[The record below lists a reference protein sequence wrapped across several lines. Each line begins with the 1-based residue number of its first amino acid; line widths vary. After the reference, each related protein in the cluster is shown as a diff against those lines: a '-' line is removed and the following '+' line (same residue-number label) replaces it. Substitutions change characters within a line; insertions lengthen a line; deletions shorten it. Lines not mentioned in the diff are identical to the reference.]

1 MAYLLPP
8 VFLIISNAFI
18 YVDPRYAIV
27 SRVMGDG
34 FLRRFWTSALRPVAG
49 ACVSAFM
56 LGFFLAFTDFGIP
69 ISIAGQYDVVA
80 TELYSTMMGAVPDFG
95 RGAVVAISM
104 MVPAVGAVALLR
116 WSEKLNFRS
125 TDIVEIKKT
134 LEFFGLDPEDE
145 GNQKRLR
152 NLENGQCLMQ
162 DLYGHVGV
170 VQFHPVFADFLHGFD
185 TKPPMKAGVA
195 V

>member
-1 MAYLLPP
+1 MAASTRSEQRATMSSNTLPK
-8 VFLIISNAFI
+8 
-18 YVDPRYAIV
+18 
-27 SRVMGDG
+27 
-34 FLRRFWTSALRPVAG
+34 T
-49 ACVSAFM
+49 
-56 LGFFLAFTDFGIP
+56 
-69 ISIAGQYDVVA
+69 AGQKKTKTLMRNTPVSNKLVRA
-80 TELYSTMMGAVPDFG
+80 GRAMNAAVYFVTQNAADLADESLKNNIGLKF
-95 RGAVVAISM
+95 A
-104 MVPAVGAVALLR
+104 
-116 WSEKLNFRS
+116 FRS

>member
-1 MAYLLPP
+1 M
-8 VFLIISNAFI
+8 
-18 YVDPRYAIV
+18 
-27 SRVMGDG
+27 
-34 FLRRFWTSALRPVAG
+34 
-49 ACVSAFM
+49 
-56 LGFFLAFTDFGIP
+56 
-69 ISIAGQYDVVA
+69 
-80 TELYSTMMGAVPDFG
+80 
-95 RGAVVAISM
+95 
-104 MVPAVGAVALLR
+104 
-116 WSEKLNFRS
+116 
-125 TDIVEIKKT
+125 T
-134 LEFFGLDPEDE
+134 LEDE

>member
-1 MAYLLPP
+1 MVVPE
-8 VFLIISNAFI
+8 
-18 YVDPRYAIV
+18 R
-27 SRVMGDG
+27 G
-34 FLRRFWTSALRPVAG
+34 
-49 ACVSAFM
+49 
-56 LGFFLAFTDFGIP
+56 
-69 ISIAGQYDVVA
+69 AGQDAGKQAGTCRPRHECSGVFRHA
-80 TELYSTMMGAVPDFG
+80 ERG
-95 RGAVVAISM
+95 RPRG
-104 MVPAVGAVALLR
+104 R
-116 WSEKLNFRS
+116 KSEKQYRS
-125 TDIVEIKKT
+125 EIRVPQYGHCGDQKDAGI
-134 LEFFGLDPEDE
+134 FFGLDPEDE

>member
-1 MAYLLPP
+1 MSMLIEVWGDYACFTRPEMKTERVSYDMITPSAARGLVEAIYWHPGLRYTVDRIYLLKP
-8 VFLIISNAFI
+8 
-18 YVDPRYAIV
+18 
-27 SRVMGDG
+27 
-34 FLRRFWTSALRPVAG
+34 
-49 ACVSAFM
+49 
-56 LGFFLAFTDFGIP
+56 
-69 ISIAGQYDVVA
+69 
-80 TELYSTMMGAVPDFG
+80 
-95 RGAVVAISM
+95 
-104 MVPAVGAVALLR
+104 
-116 WSEKLNFRS
+116 
-125 TDIVEIKKT
+125 
-134 LEFFGLDPEDE
+134 FGLDPEDE

>member
-1 MAYLLPP
+1 MVVPE
-8 VFLIISNAFI
+8 
-18 YVDPRYAIV
+18 R
-27 SRVMGDG
+27 G
-34 FLRRFWTSALRPVAG
+34 
-49 ACVSAFM
+49 
-56 LGFFLAFTDFGIP
+56 
-69 ISIAGQYDVVA
+69 AGQDAGKQAGTCRPRHECSGVFRHA
-80 TELYSTMMGAVPDFG
+80 ERG
-95 RGAVVAISM
+95 RPRG
-104 MVPAVGAVALLR
+104 R
-116 WSEKLNFRS
+116 KSENNIGLKFAFRS

>member
-1 MAYLLPP
+1 M
-8 VFLIISNAFI
+8 NAAVYF
-18 YVDPRYAIV
+18 VTQNAAD
-27 SRVMGDG
+27 
-34 FLRRFWTSALRPVAG
+34 
-49 ACVSAFM
+49 
-56 LGFFLAFTDFGIP
+56 LADESLKNNIGLKF
-69 ISIAGQYDVVA
+69 A
-80 TELYSTMMGAVPDFG
+80 
-95 RGAVVAISM
+95 
-104 MVPAVGAVALLR
+104 
-116 WSEKLNFRS
+116 FRS

-170 VQFHPVFADFLHGFD
+170 VQFHPVFAYFLHGFD